1 MSDSDQLDS
10 VLPDEDD
17 GDFSEEESVAPP
29 QSHKTHKKVKKVQTT
44 TTDDTKKKGKTPK
57 RLKITQAEQEILRDW
72 LYENSIIW
80 DKMTP
85 NTSTTSGVTRCLG

>member
-17 GDFSEEESVAPP
+17 GDFSGEESVAPQ
-29 QSHKTHKKVKKVQTT
+29 QSHKTHKKVQTT

-57 RLKITQAEQEILRDW
+57 RLKFIQAEQEILRDW

-85 NTSTTSGVTRCLG
+85 NTSTTLGVTRCLG